1 MTYADLYLIHVPISF
16 NYHNEEDV
24 WPTKA
29 NGDRD
34 TIDLDIM
41 DIWAGMEKL
50 VELGLVRN
58 IGVSNFNSHQ
68 IERLV
73 KEGKIKPACN
83 EVECSPGLD
92 QTKLIQFC
100 RDHGIAVLA
109 YSPLGQ
115 HNAETKKPDYLYDA
129 KLAGIAN
136 KYGKTPA
143 QVALRYTVQMGAV
156 PIPKSGNSIR
166 IKENFE
172 IFDFGLTAEESE
184 YLKSFHNPENRV
196 CKFTNYT
203 HVKNY
208 PFHADF

>member
-1 MTYADLYLIHVPISF
+1 MAYADLYLIHVPISF
-16 NYHNEEDV
+16 NYHNEEEA
-24 WPTKA
+24 WPTKP

-34 TIDLDIM
+34 TIDLDII
-41 DIWAGMEKL
+41 DIWADMEKL

-68 IERLV
+68 VERLV

-83 EVECSPGLD
+83 EIECSPGLD
-92 QTKLIQFC
+92 QTKLVEFC

-115 HNAETKKPDYLYDA
+115 HNAETKKPAYLYDEHLAEIA
-129 KLAGIAN
+129 K

-143 QVALRYTVQMGAV
+143 QVALKYSVQLGAV
-156 PIPKSGNSIR
+156 PIPKSANKER
-166 IKENFE
+166 INQNFD
-172 IFDFGLTAEESE
+172 IFDFKLTKEEIK
-184 YLKSFHNPENRV
+184 YMKTFHDPENRC
-196 CKFTNYT
+196 CKFGNYK

-208 PFHADF
+208 PFHAEF